1 MPEPRTYFFE
11 SCLGVFQGGGC
22 RGAAFVG
29 ALRHVAERGVNFSG
43 VAGTSAGSIIA
54 ALLAAG
60 ATADQ
65 IGALLAELDFKAFL
79 RPPEAIDSK
88 ISTWQRIGGSIGDW
102 FYPGIS
108 KVIQNHG
115 CYSSAEIEEWLNR
128 ALKTLLPQAAGR
140 KVKFHDLIKPLW
152 VVAADIVAQDV
163 RVWSKDQNADDDVA
177 HAVRCSCSIPGFFQ
191 PVDGRY
197 VDGGILSNLPSFTFS
212 AENSAVHSKKILAFT
227 LHGDTPDVRLDTPG
241 NYFKAV
247 LNTALDG
254 SGNIQARLVENV
266 YEIRIQTGAI
276 SSTDFAGMNA
286 EKTALLASNGTAAA
300 KDFFDSELGKVRSSA
315 ARRTICEGNDEVLT
329 ELTTILNVRNIKKLF
344 VADEDSNWLY
354 SIFPAF
360 LKWRTQGVEIHAFL
374 PPEDHKPHELYRR
387 RLMAEMGIVF
397 HPTARV
403 PFCGF
408 IMDPQNSTDCS
419 ALIYM
424 EDTVA
429 DEVRAI
435 KYVGP
440 DDQPAI
446 RALHAMLGSVE
457 TFREAGPPK
466 LQRGS
471 DLDLQKKLREHV
483 SQYAQASMQ
492 METVNVSDLLA
503 LGSLVREYKYQQIKS
518 LHGMFK
524 AADLVPFDVAVVKYP
539 SGKET
544 IVTPPVVEASGN
556 SFYLIQGT
564 TRAFFCVREGIEKI
578 RCLVVRNPSAPLPSA
593 NHMPIREVL
602 VGGRTLSTLERYG
615 QPIDTDFR
623 RIEFAVHFPSETL
636 I

>member
-65 IGALLAELDFKAFL
+65 IGALLAQIDFKDFL
-79 RPPEAIDSK
+79 RPPEPIKSK
-88 ISTWQRIGGSIGDW
+88 ISTWQRIGGAIGDW

-108 KVIQNHG
+108 EVIQKHG
-115 CYSSAEIEEWLNR
+115 RYSSVKIEEWLNG
-128 ALKTLLPQAAGR
+128 ALKQLLPKTDG
-140 KVKFHDLIKPLW
+140 KNVKFKDLIKPLW

-163 RVWSKDQNADDDVA
+163 KVWSHGQSPDEDVA

-191 PVDGRY
+191 PVDNHY

-212 AENSAVHSKKILAFT
+212 SEASAIHSKRILAFT
-227 LHGDTPDVRLDTPG
+227 LRLDTPED
-241 NYFKAV
+241 YFKAV

-254 SGNIQARLVENV
+254 SVNIQARLVENV
-266 YEIRIQTGAI
+266 YEIRIQTGSI
-276 SSTDFAGMNA
+276 SATDFADMDDK
-286 EKTALLASNGTAAA
+286 KTAQLIRNGTDAA
-300 KDFFDSELGKVRSSA
+300 KEFFDGELGKVRPSS
-315 ARRTICEGNDEVLT
+315 ARRTVCEGTDEVLT

-374 PPEDHKPHELYRR
+374 PPEDRKPHELYRR

-397 HPTARV
+397 HSTAQV
-403 PFCGF
+403 PFRGF
-408 IMDPQNSTDCS
+408 LIDPQNSTDCA
-419 ALIYM
+419 ALVYM
-424 EDTVA
+424 EDTVGN
-429 DEVRAI
+429 EVRAI

-440 DDQPAI
+440 DDFPAI
-446 RALHAMLGSVE
+446 RALHAMLGPVGTYS
-457 TFREAGPPK
+457 EAGPPK

-471 DLDLQKKLREHV
+471 DLDLEKKLRDHV
-483 SQYAQASMQ
+483 SQYGQASISMR
-492 METVNVSDLLA
+492 METVNVSDLMA
-503 LGSLVREYKYQQIKS
+503 LSSLVREYKYQQIKS
-518 LHGMFK
+518 LHGMFRT
-524 AADLVPFDVAVVKYP
+524 AGLDPFDVAVVKYP
-539 SGKET
+539 GGKET
-544 IVTPPVVEASGN
+544 IVTPPIVEASGK

-564 TRAFFCVREGIEKI
+564 TRAFFCVREGIEQI
-578 RCLVVRNPSAPLPSA
+578 RCLVVRNLSAALPSA
-593 NHMPIREVL
+593 NHTPIREVL
-602 VGGRTLSTLERYG
+602 VGGRTLNTLERYG
-615 QPIDTDFR
+615 QPIDADFR
-623 RIEFAVHFPSETL
+623 HIEFAVHLPSETL
-636 I
+636 L